1 MARHNLGT
9 VVSFEV
15 TRTLKKKQFWLTTLL
30 VPVVIGI
37 VIALIV
43 LSNTSTESKV
53 DSQKDATL
61 RFTYSDASG
70 YIDPAI
76 ATAFGGTLAADPDQA
91 IADVKSG
98 VSAAHFSYPAQ
109 PTKEATTVYGTDV
122 GIFDNG
128 KYSSVATQLM
138 VASAQAKIGDPTLT
152 GLARGSFQVD
162 AVTYKDGAVSG
173 GILGAVAPLL
183 FLLIFYVVIVML
195 GNQMLTSTL
204 EEKENRVTEMILT
217 TLNPTT
223 LIMGKIIS
231 LFIIGIVQML
241 VFILPVLVGYLFF
254 RTSLS
259 LPDVDLSQLIVNPGQ
274 MVVGALLLIGGFTL
288 FMGTLV
294 AAGAIMPT
302 AKEASQVFGIVMAL
316 VFVPLYAVSLVV
328 SDPHALIVQ
337 LFTFFPYSAPVTAM
351 LRNGLGSLSPLE
363 SGIVIAELF
372 LLGGIVLRLA
382 VQLFRYGSVEYTK
395 RVSLRTVFARSR
407 R

>member
-9 VVSFEV
+9 VISFEV
-15 TRTLKKKQFWLTTLL
+15 TRTFKKKQFWLTTLL
-30 VPVVIGI
+30 VPVILGI

-43 LSNTSTESKV
+43 ISNTTTESKV

-70 YIDPAI
+70 HIDPTL
-76 ATAFGGTLAADPDQA
+76 ATAFGGTVAADEAQA

-98 VSAAHFSYPAQ
+98 TSAAYFAYPAK
-109 PTKEATTVYGTDV
+109 PTTQATMVYGADL

-138 VASAQAKIGDPTLT
+138 VASAQAEIGDQTLT
-152 GLARGSFQVD
+152 GLAKGSFQVD
-162 AVTYKDGAVSG
+162 AITYKDGAVSG
-173 GILGAVAPLL
+173 GFLGAVAPLL

-223 LIMGKIIS
+223 LITGKIVS
-231 LFIIGIVQML
+231 LFIIGIVQMV
-241 VFILPVLVGYLFF
+241 VFILPVLFGYLFF

-302 AKEASQVFGIVMAL
+302 AKEASQVFGIMMAL
-316 VFVPLYAVSLVV
+316 VFVPLYAASLVV

-351 LRNGLGSLSPLE
+351 LRNGLGSLGPVE

-372 LLGGIVLRLA
+372 ILGGIVLRLA
-382 VQLFRYGSVEYTK
+382 VQLFRYGSVEYSK
-395 RVSLRTVFARSR
+395 KVSLRTVFARSR
-407 R
+407 G

>member
-1 MARHNLGT
+1 
-9 VVSFEV
+9 
-15 TRTLKKKQFWLTTLL
+15 
-30 VPVVIGI
+30 
-37 VIALIV
+37 
-43 LSNTSTESKV
+43 
-53 DSQKDATL
+53 
-61 RFTYSDASG
+61 
-70 YIDPAI
+70 
-76 ATAFGGTLAADPDQA
+76 
-91 IADVKSG
+91 
-98 VSAAHFSYPAQ
+98 
-109 PTKEATTVYGTDV
+109 
-122 GIFDNG
+122 
-128 KYSSVATQLM
+128 
-138 VASAQAKIGDPTLT
+138 
-152 GLARGSFQVD
+152 
-162 AVTYKDGAVSG
+162 
-173 GILGAVAPLL
+173 
-183 FLLIFYVVIVML
+183 
-195 GNQMLTSTL
+195 
-204 EEKENRVTEMILT
+204 
-217 TLNPTT
+217 
-223 LIMGKIIS
+223 MGKIIS

-241 VFILPVLVGYLFF
+241 VFILPVLFGYLFF

-259 LPDVDLSQLIVNPGQ
+259 LPDVDFSQLIVNPGQ

-372 LLGGIVLRLA
+372 ILGGIVLRLA

-407 R
+407 G